1 MRIWKCLQYSYIEVS
16 EILCLIVWQ
25 IYIPFQ
31 WSWYLLAH
39 SWCSWIGKGW
49 EEGKVFPFLSL
60 TTSENGS
67 SSFLTHFTQLHCAVL
82 ACLPGLSWDLIGL
95 VMDHNYV
102 HAFIVLLRSTARF
115 IVIYFFMTNVQFYL
129 PHNRPNNDLLKSLW
143 LLSFCLSFSF
153 FLFFNWF
160 SFALCV
166 HTWILTKDS
175 CCTYSQLKIQPYSQL
190 VFLINQSG
198 ENSSLSC
205 WSFLC
210 KAHVSLQGLSRY
222 WFCQFASITVQKQ
235 RRCAHNINSQNRKH
249 ISQLWFTLVKKDD
262 WKNTMKMQCLEV
274 EGCLTVPKG
283 ERNVILEKLWQS
295 I

>member
-1 MRIWKCLQYSYIEVS
+1 M
-16 EILCLIVWQ
+16 
-25 IYIPFQ
+25 
-31 WSWYLLAH
+31 
-39 SWCSWIGKGW
+39 G
-49 EEGKVFPFLSL
+49 
-60 TTSENGS
+60 
-67 SSFLTHFTQLHCAVL
+67 
-82 ACLPGLSWDLIGL
+82 
-95 VMDHNYV
+95 HNYV
-102 HAFIVLLRSTARF
+102 HAFRVLLRSTASF
-115 IVIYFFMTNVQFYL
+115 TVIYFFMTNMQFSYL

-143 LLSFCLSFSF
+143 LLSLCLSFSF
-153 FLFFNWF
+153 FLFFNWS
-160 SFALCV
+160 SFALCLY
-166 HTWILTKDS
+166 TWRLTKDS

-235 RRCAHNINSQNRKH
+235 RRCAHNINSQNRRH

-262 WKNTMKMQCLEV
+262 WKNTTKMQCLEV
-274 EGCLTVPKG
+274 ERCLAVPKG
-283 ERNVILEKLWQS
+283 ERNVILEKLRQS